1 MCTKAILLWHA
12 NPNLQNIQFFAQKIS
27 YLTTL
32 AVSEHDY
39 NNAHQYFVSQAL
51 FEYLTQGVEAAC
63 GVFDSIWT
71 YYTDRGVHRSIDNE
85 VLLVAYARMLYRH
98 SAKRGVYKASI
109 MRKMLTRSL
118 ELFPNNTILLSLFM
132 WNEARTKI
140 ENRVRQQVNQAI
152 ERFVFVI
159 LLWRRWN
166 MHQQEK
172 MADLTFHT
180 EIQTMS
186 CGSLLSIVNFIIMC
200 LTTETWFVPCL
211 KGQLNVQGK
220 SIITNK

>member
-1 MCTKAILLWHA
+1 
-12 NPNLQNIQFFAQKIS
+12 
-27 YLTTL
+27 
-32 AVSEHDY
+32 
-39 NNAHQYFVSQAL
+39 
-51 FEYLTQGVEAAC
+51 
-63 GVFDSIWT
+63 
-71 YYTDRGVHRSIDNE
+71 
-85 VLLVAYARMLYRH
+85 
-98 SAKRGVYKASI
+98 
-109 MRKMLTRSL
+109 
-118 ELFPNNTILLSLFM
+118 
-132 WNEARTKI
+132 
-140 ENRVRQQVNQAI
+140 VNQAI